1 MRPATSNAV
10 RRRPLG
16 GETEDRK
23 IAFMRRFAA
32 DRPQTQDVTSLENL
46 LTPGQIDQFSREGFL
61 ALRTPLIEPSEL
73 GWCRDVL
80 MRLIKDG
87 AGRKEG
93 RNFDLLA
100 REGGTEA
107 TSPQVLKPSLYAEE
121 LRQFSYRKLGLEI
134 ARQLIGPTASLAGDV
149 AVFKPSYRGGATPW
163 HQDEAFREANFDYQE
178 VSIWIALTD
187 TNRDN
192 GPMAYIP
199 GSHQLGILPHRLQDG
214 SKQANSI
221 ECYEGF
227 DPKSAVVCPIT
238 AGAMI
243 IHHCRTV
250 HGALENKTNSERL
263 AYVLTY
269 STPIVLRK
277 EFREFPWLK
286 NLRTSVLR
294 ERKISMLRGG
304 IFREIIRVMRSD
316 RSTTRKAIAAF
327 VLRRKSQLLR
337 VFNRR

>member
-1 MRPATSNAV
+1 
-10 RRRPLG
+10 
-16 GETEDRK
+16 
-23 IAFMRRFAA
+23 
-32 DRPQTQDVTSLENL
+32 VTSLDKL
-46 LTPGQIDQFSREGFL
+46 LTQQQVDEFLSEGFL
-61 ALRTPLIEPSEL
+61 ALRTPLIESSEL
-73 GWCRDVL
+73 AWCREAL
-80 MRLIKDG
+80 MRLIKEG
-87 AGRKEG
+87 AGREEG

-100 REGGTEA
+100 RDGGTEA

-121 LRQFSYRKLGLEI
+121 LRRFSFRTAGLEL
-134 ARQLIGPTASLAGDV
+134 ARQLIGPTASLAGDT
-149 AVFKPSYRGGATPW
+149 AIFKPRLKGGATPW

-199 GSHQLGILPHRLQDG
+199 GSHRLGILPHRLQDN
-214 SKQANSI
+214 SKEANSI

-227 DPKSAVVCPIT
+227 DPKTAVVCPIL

-269 STPIVLRK
+269 STPIELRK
-277 EFREFPWLK
+277 EYREFPWLK
-286 NLRTSVLR
+286 NLRTSVLKQ
-294 ERKISMLRGG
+294 RKVSMLRGG
-304 IFREIIRVMRSD
+304 IFRELIRVMRSD
-316 RSTTRKAIAAF
+316 RSTARKAIAAF
-327 VLRRKSQLLR
+327 ALRRQGE
-337 VFNRR
+337 FRRLFKGKNQP